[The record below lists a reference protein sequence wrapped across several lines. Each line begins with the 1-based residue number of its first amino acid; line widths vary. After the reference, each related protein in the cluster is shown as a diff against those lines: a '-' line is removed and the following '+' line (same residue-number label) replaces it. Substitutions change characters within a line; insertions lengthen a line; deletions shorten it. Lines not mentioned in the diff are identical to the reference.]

1 MIREVD
7 LLMYLPL
14 FMQSYREPVEA
25 LKAENPE
32 FMLIW
37 NATDRVLYNRFIAT
51 ADEYGISRFERML
64 KISPVAEDTL
74 ESRRARVQSRWFN
87 TIPYTW
93 RVLLQKMIV
102 LCSDTHFV
110 MTGDFETGYT
120 LTLATNLELFGQVE
134 ELENMIKT
142 MIPENI
148 VVDSMNSIPC
158 EAAGSALTIGGTV
171 FINGFEITGDF
182 RETYNVNGSFGIGG
196 GMGFVDIEQAT
207 DAYVENWRADGS
219 FAAGGGIVQTE
230 FIQASETFNEN
241 YQASGNALAGGGIVH
256 TEQTAATDGFNETY
270 QTSGTALSA
279 AGVVSV
285 EFIEIN

>member
-14 FMQSYREPVEA
+14 FMQSYREPVET

-32 FMLIW
+32 FMLMW

-64 KISPVAEDTL
+64 KISPMEEDTL

-102 LCSDTHFV
+102 LCGDTHFI

-134 ELENMIKT
+134 ELEGALEVLLPCNVAANAQNT
-142 MIPENI
+142 ML
-148 VVDSMNSIPC
+148 VSG
-158 EAAGSALTIGGTV
+158 AGECHAHGG
-171 FINGFEITGDF
+171 I
-182 RETYNVNGSFGIGG
+182 
-196 GMGFVDIEQAT
+196 
-207 DAYVENWRADGS
+207 S
-219 FAAGGGIVQTE
+219 FAQDIL
-230 FIQASETFNEN
+230 I
-241 YQASGNALAGGGIVH
+241 
-256 TEQTAATDGFNETY
+256 
-270 QTSGTALSA
+270 TS
-279 AGVVSV
+279 
-285 EFIEIN
+285 